1 MGRYAG
7 TNIIQTMFHSL
18 PYFPFEWTD
27 ILVDQTGR
35 KMSQNSK
42 HQNWYKKVIDL
53 HVWVF

>member
-1 MGRYAG
+1 MGRYVG